1 MQVCLLVKKQIMI
14 YKVFISVE
22 TNYDMQTC
30 LLVKK
35 QIMICKLFWLIK
47 KQVMIYK
54 LVYLSNNLWYTRLSI

>member
-14 YKVFISVE
+14 YNVFISVE

-54 LVYLSNNLWYTRLSI
+54 LVYLSDNLWYTRLSI